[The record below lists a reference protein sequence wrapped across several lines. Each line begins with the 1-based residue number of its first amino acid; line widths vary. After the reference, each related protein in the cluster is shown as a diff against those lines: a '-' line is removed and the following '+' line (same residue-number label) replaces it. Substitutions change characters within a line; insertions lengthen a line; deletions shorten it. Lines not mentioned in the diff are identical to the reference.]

1 MTSGSANH
9 PGSRIHCACDA
20 HDGNWHSPGSHGTE
34 CQPPPHHPSRTPA
47 TYRPRPLHV
56 LRWNWPLRRPMPCRG
71 PPSGSPPWRRG
82 QSWTR
87 ARSSPRPP
95 PRPRCLASPVGKR
108 VVSDSTDDISQRRVD
123 EFLLSA
129 VCISSSSF
137 SDMGLGE
144 GSMEGDHL
152 VVACQL
158 ACDSPTVIPTHAL
171 VDNGATG
178 YAFIDKDF
186 ARHHQLPLTPLRNA
200 RCHGSRSG
208 HVFC

>member
-1 MTSGSANH
+1 M
-9 PGSRIHCACDA
+9 
-20 HDGNWHSPGSHGTE
+20 
-34 CQPPPHHPSRTPA
+34 
-47 TYRPRPLHV
+47 YRPRPLHV
-56 LRWNWPLRRPMPCRG
+56 LWWNWTLRHPMPSRW
-71 PPSGSPPWRRG
+71 PPSGSPPWYRA
-82 QSWTR
+82 QSWTS
-87 ARSSPRPP
+87 ARSIPQPP

-108 VVSDSTDDISQRRVD
+108 GVSDSADDISQICVD

-144 GSMEGDHL
+144 GSMEGNHL

-178 YAFIDKDF
+178 YALIDKTSPVVTSSRRPPYQTPAI
-186 ARHHQLPLTPLRNA
+186 ARPLMTALSPPD
-200 RCHGSRSG
+200 
-208 HVFC
+208 